1 MSETT
6 TIIYNKYILSRTSFE
21 NRGRKFYLPLSSN
34 LSVFIE
40 IHHQFKPSINK
51 ESRITHAPIFLVPGP
66 PANIKASA
74 LTDESILVSW
84 LPPVK
89 PNGVIKSYTVY
100 VRELGRVG
108 QHTNYVVRADGHVSV
123 IGFMYEV
130 RSLKQHQLY
139 EFWVSATT
147 SVGEGEPTSIFA
159 QDTISKA
166 PSRIASF
173 NQVIHK
179 AVNSQ
184 LLLPCYAVGNPTPRT
199 RWFHRDR
206 PITFSPFYE
215 VTTDGHLQIH
225 SMLTFITASS
235 NLCLF
240 VLLYFESLI
249 VFST

>member
-1 MSETT
+1 MVKRWT
-6 TIIYNKYILSRTSFE
+6 LF
-21 NRGRKFYLPLSSN
+21 P
-34 LSVFIE
+34 
-40 IHHQFKPSINK
+40 
-51 ESRITHAPIFLVPGP
+51 VPGP

-89 PNGVIKSYTVY
+89 PNGIIKAYTVY

-108 QHTNYVVRADGHVSV
+108 QHTSHAVRVEDHGP
-123 IGFMYEV
+123 IGLMYEA
-130 RSLKQHQLY
+130 RSLKDHQLY

-147 SVGEGEPTSIFA
+147 SIGEGEPTSIFA
-159 QDTISKA
+159 QETESKA

-173 NQVIHK
+173 SQIIRK

-184 LLLPCYAVGNPTPRT
+184 LLLPCYAVGNPSPRT
-199 RWFHRDR
+199 RWFHRGR

-225 SMLTFITASS
+225 SMLNAISKFDSFYFYLS
-235 NLCLF
+235 VYLF
-240 VLLYFESLI
+240 VCMSFCMSNACLKSKI
-249 VFST
+249 VKITF